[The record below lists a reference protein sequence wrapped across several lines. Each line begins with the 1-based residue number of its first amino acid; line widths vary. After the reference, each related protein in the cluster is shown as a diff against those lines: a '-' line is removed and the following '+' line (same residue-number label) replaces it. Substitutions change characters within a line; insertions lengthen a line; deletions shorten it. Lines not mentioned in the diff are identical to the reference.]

1 VGTITMFD
9 HTADVGLRV
18 EADSLA
24 ELFELAA
31 TGMFDY
37 VVANRSDVQE
47 RDHMVIALNAMS
59 TADLLV
65 DWLSELIFLSETQH
79 RLYSR
84 FEVEIE
90 SSGHSLAA
98 TIHGEPIDRSRHEL
112 DHEVKAVTQHGL
124 VLEQRNGQWL
134 AEVILDI

>member
-1 VGTITMFD
+1 MGTITMFD
-9 HTADVGLRV
+9 HTADVGLRI

-31 TGMFDY
+31 IGMFDY

-47 RDHMVIALNAMS
+47 REHMSVSLNATS
-59 TADLLV
+59 TVDLLV
-65 DWLSELIFLSETQH
+65 AWLSELIFLSETQ
-79 RLYSR
+79 RQLYTR
-84 FEVEIE
+84 FEVKIE

-98 TIHGEPIDRSRHEL
+98 TIHGEPIDRGRHEL

-124 VLEQRNGQWL
+124 VLERRNGQWL
-134 AEVILDI
+134 AELILDI